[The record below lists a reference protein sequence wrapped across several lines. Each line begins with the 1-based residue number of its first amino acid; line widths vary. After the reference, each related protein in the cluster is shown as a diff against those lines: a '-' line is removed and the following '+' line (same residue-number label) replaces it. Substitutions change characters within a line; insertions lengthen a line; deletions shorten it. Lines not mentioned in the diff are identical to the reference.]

1 MPPRTT
7 RKSYR
12 PRVSDRTMVG
22 TSPPRCLTAQKP
34 KAFRTSKNESSKR
47 KKLGTSPDHAG
58 WKPGPNLRRVLAL
71 GEVFCLDIPFHRTGL
86 PETWS
91 PKIHCRDRIPAIPKQ
106 VRA

>member
-86 PETWS
+86 PEKSSSGTG
-91 PKIHCRDRIPAIPKQ
+91 H
-106 VRA
+106 VRFADYTSKL